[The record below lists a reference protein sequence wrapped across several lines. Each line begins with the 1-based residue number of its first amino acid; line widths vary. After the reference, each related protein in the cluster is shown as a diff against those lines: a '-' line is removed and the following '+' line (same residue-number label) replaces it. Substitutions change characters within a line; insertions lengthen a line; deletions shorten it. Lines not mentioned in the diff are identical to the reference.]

1 LHLDA
6 RVARRSGFDMDPWST
21 QSEVINNALNNCHRA
36 FADLDALLQPA
47 VVNIQALIM
56 LVRNRILYARKKSPV
71 NCYRL

>member
-1 LHLDA
+1 
-6 RVARRSGFDMDPWST
+6 
-21 QSEVINNALNNCHRA
+21 VINNALNNCHRA